1 MKKFIFIASM
11 LVLASCKDFPTLSV
25 NTSNE
30 MTIDVNKT
38 GTQYSGT
45 KLLDPTTDA
54 TFNKYLKKLSDINIS
69 RVTYTI
75 SNFDGPNTQIA
86 NATFDIADSNGG
98 NKVNLGSF
106 SNINLASIEDKET
119 DLVYDSNAASKL
131 ENFLIQAPNKV
142 TVYYNG
148 TVNQAPVKFTLK
160 LKFYSK
166 IKTRLIGSN

>member
-1 MKKFIFIASM
+1 
-11 LVLASCKDFPTLSV
+11 
-25 NTSNE
+25 
-30 MTIDVNKT
+30 
-38 GTQYSGT
+38 
-45 KLLDPTTDA
+45 
-54 TFNKYLKKLSDINIS
+54 LKKLSDINIS